1 MVQPWHIYR
10 EAEEQGIQ
18 VHFLRFEELSAVS
31 VPGHI
36 GIDPAKY
43 PTTAEEA
50 TAAAHELGHGCTGAF
65 YAAGDS
71 DEERRRCEN
80 MAERYAILHY
90 LPREALLRAM
100 RGGLTEP
107 WQLAEHFGFTESFI
121 RKAVCLYRF
130 GNLADGQFM
139 TK

>member
-36 GIDPAKY
+36 GIDPAKF

-107 WQLAEHFGFTESFI
+107 WQLAEHFGFTEAFI
-121 RKAVCLYRF
+121 RRAVRF
-130 GNLADGQFM
+130 HFGGDPAEAPPARE
-139 TK
+139 